1 MRKNWIMAAG
11 LCVVITI
18 AGVGCGAKNEEPQA
32 VTVEEIGLPEAGQ
45 TQEDE
50 ISQSDESTKENSQ
63 SQDDEQVN
71 TDEQAKDSDL
81 TDSLGNENGTE
92 ELEGNVKSIGDGSA
106 VIIKAITEEME
117 NGSLVMIG
125 SASGYEAED
134 DLVNVSFKETTEYE
148 LRVVKN
154 GGVNPDEDV
163 TVKKAAFSDIK
174 EGAMISLEG
183 YYEGDVFVAE
193 KVVLYEFV

>member
-1 MRKNWIMAAG
+1 MKKKWIMAAG
-11 LCVVITI
+11 LCVFITT
-18 AGVGCGAKNEEPQA
+18 AGIGCGAKNEKPQA
-32 VTVEEIGLPEAGQ
+32 VTVEGTGISEAGQ
-45 TQEDE
+45 TQKDG
-50 ISQSDESTKENSQ
+50 ISQSNESTKENSQ

-71 TDEQAKDSDL
+71 TDEQVKDSDL
-81 TDSLGNENGTE
+81 IDSPGSEKATE

-117 NGSLVMIG
+117 NGVSIMVVP
-125 SASGYEAED
+125 GYETEE

-163 TVKKAAFSDIK
+163 SVREAAFSDIK
-174 EGAMISLEG
+174 ENASISLEG

>member
-1 MRKNWIMAAG
+1 MKKNWILTTG
-11 LCVVITI
+11 LCIFI
-18 AGVGCGAKNEEPQA
+18 ATAAIGCGTKGEEQQA
-32 VTVEEIGLPEAGQ
+32 VTVERADVSNDGQ
-45 TQEDE
+45 GQEDE
-50 ISQSDESTKENSQ
+50 LPQDNITENSQ
-63 SQDDEQVN
+63 SENSEQTGN
-71 TDEQAKDSDL
+71 DNQQQGMESAK
-81 TDSLGNENGTE
+81 NKIE

-106 VIIKAITEEME
+106 VIIKAIIEEME

-148 LRVVKN
+148 FRVVKN

-163 TVKKAAFSDIK
+163 SVREAAFSDMK
-174 EGAMISLEG
+174 EGATISLEG
-183 YYEGDVFVAE
+183 YYEGDVFVAK